1 MYQLPLDLKPTGSL
15 NSLPST
21 TRSLNDPIER
31 LKPLESI
38 TCSFNG
44 YTGET
49 SKFSFEKKKNLQKL
63 GCEECTQ
70 YIQVQFSPKK
80 SRERRERREKRD
92 KKNNNTFFPSHHL
105 VN

>member
-49 SKFSFEKKKNLQKL
+49 SKFSFEKKRIYRNSDVKN
-63 GCEECTQ
+63 
-70 YIQVQFSPKK
+70 VP
-80 SRERRERREKRD
+80 
-92 KKNNNTFFPSHHL
+92 NTFKCNFPPRK
-105 VN
+105 VGREERGEKEGQKK